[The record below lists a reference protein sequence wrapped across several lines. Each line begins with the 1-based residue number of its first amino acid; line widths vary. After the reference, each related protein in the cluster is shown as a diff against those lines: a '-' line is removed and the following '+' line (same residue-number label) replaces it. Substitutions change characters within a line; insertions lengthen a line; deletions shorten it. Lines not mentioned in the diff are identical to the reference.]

1 MDVNYEYNQPDYSK
15 KWIYINNQK
24 WFFKLQHEDHRDE
37 TISLIGSI
45 GVQQPKHTIIVAYT
59 PNTIKGYKNDLRPY
73 RQNNGKQVYLYG
85 IFKDEVILY
94 DYMNNMDVENRCFYE
109 VILGNQQ
116 QKPKF
121 DIDIAKGDFT
131 DEEHHKIYMQT
142 LSDVFNG
149 IEEVFDDLDT
159 YYDLNNIMLFT
170 SHNENKKSAHIILDR
185 INVCNNTDAKEFYN
199 KVIKYCPDTYKY
211 IDQAVYGITQQFRL
225 FKSSKMG
232 HNRIK
237 EFIPSFVNKNKLFK
251 YNIDYIKYYEKLP
264 NTTEEEKEFRKRF
277 KGIKILIGSL
287 INYIKYPTLKFEQ
300 KEQKEIIRD
309 KIEDDKINDVINI
322 IDTKYKNIYT
332 YDKIINGLI
341 CIKRLI
347 PSYCNICKRTHNSID
362 GFIFIKGDKFYLNCR
377 RNEKSTLL

>member
-1 MDVNYEYNQPDYSK
+1 MV
-15 KWIYINNQK
+15 
-24 WFFKLQHEDHRDE
+24 
-37 TISLIGSI
+37 
-45 GVQQPKHTIIVAYT
+45 
-59 PNTIKGYKNDLRPY
+59 KGYKNDLRPY
-73 RQNNGKQVYLYG
+73 RQNDGKQVYLYG
-85 IFKDEVILY
+85 IFKDEVSLY
-94 DYMNNMDVENRCFYE
+94 DYMENMDVENRCFYE
-109 VILGNQQ
+109 VILGSQQ

-121 DIDIAKGDFT
+121 DIDISKGTLT
-131 DEEHHKIYMQT
+131 DEEHHKIFMRT

-170 SHNENKKSAHIILDR
+170 SHNENKKSAHIVLDR
-185 INVCNNTDAKEFYN
+185 INVCNNNDAKEFY
-199 KVIKYCPDTYKY
+199 KQVIKYCPDTYKY
-211 IDQAVYGITQQFRL
+211 IDSAVYSQLQQFRL

-237 EFIPSFVNKNKLFK
+237 EFIPSFVNKNKLVK
-251 YNIDYIKYYEKLP
+251 YNIDYIKHYEKLP
-264 NTTEEEKEFRKRF
+264 NTTEEQKEFRKRF

-287 INYIKYPTLKFEQ
+287 INYIKYPTIKFEQ

-309 KIEDDKINDVINI
+309 KIEDDKIDVVINI

-341 CIKRLI
+341 CIKRII
-347 PSYCNICKRTHNSID
+347 PSYCNICKRTHNNID
-362 GFIFIKGDKFYLNCR
+362 GFIFIKEGKFYLNCR